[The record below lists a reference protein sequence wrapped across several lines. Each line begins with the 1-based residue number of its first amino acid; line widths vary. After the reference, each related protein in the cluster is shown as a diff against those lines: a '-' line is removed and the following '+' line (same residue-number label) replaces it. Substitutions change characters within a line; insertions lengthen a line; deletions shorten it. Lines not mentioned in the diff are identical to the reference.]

1 MNEVVKRSELSQT
14 TDVNIDTDK
23 TGSFDMVGGA
33 GTGTNASG
41 ATGPITRAI
50 SQRRSHRR
58 QWRIFE
64 FVAMIILDA
73 VLVDAAFRLAHYL
86 RYYVLFNSPVLSNI
100 RINLSRIDNPSTHS
114 ALSSVDQYTKLSSYL
129 GLEVGVVIGLI
140 AIFALRGLYGIRL
153 TGSWFRQ
160 AWNIVSS
167 ATLGLAFLITYY
179 FVFQPAANSRLL
191 MLFVWAMAILI
202 LCLGRLIVSAT
213 MGMLYRLGLGET
225 RLLVV
230 GSGRLGKMIM
240 QHIAASPNLGYSI
253 VGFLNDM
260 NEPPSDFGR
269 FKMLGTLDDLGM
281 VIRSMQVDEVIIALP
296 ANLHQ
301 QSIRSVRLCEH
312 LGTSF
317 KLVPD
322 LYELSISRIDME
334 AIEGIPLLGIRQA
347 SINTLQRFVTRTV
360 DIVLSIL
367 ILALGLP
374 FWLCI
379 ALAIRL
385 NSPGEVIYR
394 QTRIGQNGRPFKVY
408 KFRSMYK
415 DAENVLSDLLIYNEA
430 QGPLFKM
437 KDDPRI
443 TPVGKFLRR
452 TSFDEIPQLINVIQG
467 EMSLVGPRPPLPHE
481 VAQYEEWQ
489 KGRLAMKPGMTGLWQ
504 VRGRSDI
511 SFDEGVLMDLYYIEN
526 WSLRLYFQILLR
538 TIPAV
543 VRSRGAY

>member
-14 TDVNIDTDK
+14 TDIKIDTDK
-23 TGSFDMVGGA
+23 AGTFDMVGGA

-86 RYYVLFNSPVLSNI
+86 RYYVLFNSPVLSSI
-100 RINLSRIDNPSTHS
+100 RNNLSRIDNPSTHS
-114 ALSSVDQYTKLSSYL
+114 TLANADQYTKLSSYL
-129 GLEVGVVIGLI
+129 GLEMGIVIGLI

-385 NSPGEVIYR
+385 NSRGEVIYR

>member
-1 MNEVVKRSELSQT
+1 
-14 TDVNIDTDK
+14 
-23 TGSFDMVGGA
+23 MVGSA
-33 GTGTNASG
+33 STDTNTSG

-58 QWRIFE
+58 QWRVFE
-64 FVAMIILDA
+64 CVAMLILDA

-86 RYYVLFNSPVLSNI
+86 RYYVLFNSPILSSI
-100 RINLSRIDNPSTHS
+100 RSNLSRIDNPSTRS
-114 ALSSVDQYTKLSSYL
+114 ALSSVDQYTKLSSYF

-140 AIFALRGLYGIRL
+140 AIFAIRGLYGIRL

-160 AWNIVSS
+160 VWNIITS

-179 FVFQPAANSRLL
+179 FVFQPTANSRLL
-191 MLFVWAMAILI
+191 MLFVWAVAILV

-213 MGMLYRLGLGET
+213 MGLLYRLGLGET

-253 VGFLNDM
+253 VGFLNDT
-260 NEPPSDFGR
+260 NEPPGDFGR

-301 QSIRSVRLCEH
+301 QSIRSVRLCER

-322 LYELSISRIDME
+322 LYELSLSRIDVE
-334 AIEGIPLLGIRQA
+334 AIEGIPLLGIRQE
-347 SINTLQRFVTRTV
+347 SINSLQSTVTRSV

-385 NSPGEVIYR
+385 NSPGAVIYR
-394 QTRIGQNGRPFKVY
+394 QTRIGKNGRPFKVY

-415 DAENVLSDLLIYNEA
+415 DADRVLSDLLIYNEA

-437 KDDPRI
+437 KSDPRI

-452 TSFDEIPQLINVIQG
+452 TSFDEIPQLINVIRG
-467 EMSLVGPRPPLPHE
+467 EMSLVGPRPPLPQE
-481 VAQYEEWQ
+481 VAQYEDWQ
-489 KGRLAMKPGMTGLWQ
+489 KGRLAVKPGMTGLWQ
-504 VRGRSDI
+504 VRGRSDL

>member
-1 MNEVVKRSELSQT
+1 MMR
-14 TDVNIDTDK
+14 
-23 TGSFDMVGGA
+23 
-33 GTGTNASG
+33 G
-41 ATGPITRAI
+41 ATGPVMKAI
-50 SQRRSHRR
+50 SKRRSHRQ

-64 FVAMIILDA
+64 CIAMILLDGTLIA
-73 VLVDAAFRLAHYL
+73 AAFSLA
-86 RYYVLFNSPVLSNI
+86 YYVRFYILGNSSLVKAIHN
-100 RINLSRIDNPSTHS
+100 NLNGNSLPNAGSF
-114 ALSSVDQYTKLSSYL
+114 KLTPLNSFAP
-129 GLEVGVVIGLI
+129 LEIGIVIGLI
-140 AIFALRGLYGIRL
+140 AIFTLRGLYNIRL
-153 TGSWFRQ
+153 TGTWFRQ
-160 AWNIVSS
+160 IITIASS
-167 ATLGLAFLITYY
+167 ATTGLAILITYF
-179 FVFQPAANSRLL
+179 FVFQPPSSSRLIVP
-191 MLFVWAMAILI
+191 FVWAIAIAILSV
-202 LCLGRLIVSAT
+202 GRLIVSAA

-230 GSGRLGKMIM
+230 GSGRLSKMIM
-240 QHIAASPNLGYSI
+240 QHIVANPNLGYNI
-253 VGFLNDM
+253 VGFLHDM
-260 NEPPSDFGR
+260 NESPSDFGR

-281 VIRSMQVDEVIIALP
+281 VIRSMQIDEVIIALP

-538 TIPAV
+538 TIPV
-543 VRSRGAY
+543 VLFSRGAY